1 MIVHSKPSLD
11 QSDYAEVLRVLE
23 SGLIAQGSE
32 VRKFE
37 DSMASTVGV
46 KYAAAVNSGTAALH
60 LALAALGVGR
70 GDEVVIP
77 SYACSALLY
86 AVRRLDAVPIPADI
100 DPETY
105 NIDPS
110 DLRHKL
116 TKKTK
121 CIIVPHM
128 FGLPADMEPILS
140 SGIPVVEDCAL
151 AVGSRYGKKPAGSM
165 GVLSVFSFYAT
176 KMLTTGEGGMVLSND
191 SALIETVKDL
201 REYDGKDYD
210 RTVRYNCKLTDFQA
224 ALGISQLKKLPFF
237 IEKRKRIAAVYT
249 QALAGAGLPTP
260 VVPKGR
266 DHVFYRYVIPDI
278 SPGCGAWLQEQG
290 IECRKPV
297 FNPLHCQLGLTGFPN
312 SQSAWER
319 SVSIPIYPALKD
331 EEVAY
336 IAAKL
341 HEMKELHR

>member
-1 MIVHSKPSLD
+1 MIAHSKPSLD

-37 DSMASTVGV
+37 DSLASTVGV
-46 KYAAAVNSGTAALH
+46 KYAAAVGSGSAALY

-77 SYACSALLY
+77 SYVCSALLY
-86 AVRRLDAVPIPADI
+86 AVRRLDAVPVPADI

-105 NIDPS
+105 NIDPTEI
-110 DLRHKL
+110 RRRL
-116 TKKTK
+116 TRKTK
-121 CIIVPHM
+121 CVIIPHM

-140 SGIPVVEDCAL
+140 AGIPVVEDCAL
-151 AVGSRYGKKPAGSM
+151 AVGSRYGEKPVGSM

-191 SALIETVKDL
+191 STLIETVKDL
-201 REYDGKDYD
+201 REYDGKMYD
-210 RTVRYNCKLTDFQA
+210 GTVRCNCKLTDFQA
-224 ALGISQLKKLPFF
+224 ALGISQLKKLPSF

-260 VVPKGR
+260 IVPKGR
-266 DHVFYRYVIPDI
+266 DHVFYRYVISAP
-278 SPGCGAWLQEQG
+278 SPRWGVWLRERG

-297 FNPLHCQLGLTGFPN
+297 FHPLHCQLGLTGFPH
-312 SQSAWER
+312 SQAAWER
-319 SVSIPIYPALKD
+319 SLSIPLYPALKD

-336 IAAKL
+336 IASL
-341 HEMKELHR
+341 LPEMKDYR